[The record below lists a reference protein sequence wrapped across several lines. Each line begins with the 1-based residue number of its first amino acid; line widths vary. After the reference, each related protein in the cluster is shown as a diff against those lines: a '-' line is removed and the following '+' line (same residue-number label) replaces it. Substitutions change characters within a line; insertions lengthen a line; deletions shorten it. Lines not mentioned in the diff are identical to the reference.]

1 VGFVI
6 IDLDRERSPEQQAL
20 VKKFYRGSIPHIVVL
35 DSAGQVVYNASG
47 EVEESQMAEL
57 LDTTLKKSRN

>member
-20 VKKFYRGSIPHIVVL
+20 VKKFYRESIPHIVVL
-35 DSAGQVVYNASG
+35 DSTGQVVYNASD

-57 LDTTLKKSRN
+57 FDATLKKSRH

>member
-1 VGFVI
+1 MGFVI

-57 LDTTLKKSRN
+57 FDTTLKKSRN

>member
-1 VGFVI
+1 MGFVI

>member
-1 VGFVI
+1 MGFVI

-35 DSAGQVVYNASG
+35 DSAGQVVYTASG
-47 EVEESQMAEL
+47 EVEESPMAEL
-57 LDTTLKKSRN
+57 FDTTLKKSRN